1 MPSQETTPLLSDH
14 QALPLHNGTRQTQG
28 SVPISVLVSRSAWPG
43 LSSRALHFLRA
54 GILAYL
60 AALVPMLVRYKA
72 AEKAAAN
79 VTPWSILFDFSML
92 SYILQLHWHLLS
104 YPGQPRSS
112 SNNFCPSLL
121 YTAALVFNF
130 MNATIF
136 PKGDDNGGVLGHGWL
151 QTFSVI
157 NMYGVT
163 PLIAIAEVLFLNTI
177 THQHA
182 VARHVLSTT
191 YLLMGYLAWAAIGN
205 TMTGQY
211 PLFWM
216 DPTEIGGAGRV
227 AACAFGF
234 VGLGVS
240 AFAAVY
246 GLTVLREKLAKYA
259 TRKTQYSPVPD
270 SEHEHERAADQMP
283 RRRA

>member
-1 MPSQETTPLLSDH
+1 MSVVPLKNLCSVCLSLTEGPAYQLWNLRYRHD
-14 QALPLHNGTRQTQG
+14 
-28 SVPISVLVSRSAWPG
+28 SRHAAHDEDVVHCF
-43 LSSRALHFLRA
+43 LIRALL
-54 GILAYL
+54 
-60 AALVPMLVRYKA
+60 
-72 AEKAAAN
+72 N
-79 VTPWSILFDFSML
+79 FS
-92 SYILQLHWHLLS
+92 Q
-104 YPGQPRSS
+104 PGQPRSS

-130 MNATIF
+130 MNATMYWTLLV
-136 PKGDDNGGVLGHGWL
+136 PKVLGHGWL

>member
-104 YPGQPRSS
+104 YVRRALEEP
-112 SNNFCPSLL
+112 LL
-121 YTAALVFNF
+121 RLFVAH
-130 MNATIF
+130 
-136 PKGDDNGGVLGHGWL
+136 GG
-151 QTFSVI
+151 
-157 NMYGVT
+157 
-163 PLIAIAEVLFLNTI
+163 P
-177 THQHA
+177 
-182 VARHVLSTT
+182 
-191 YLLMGYLAWAAIGN
+191 
-205 TMTGQY
+205 
-211 PLFWM
+211 
-216 DPTEIGGAGRV
+216 
-227 AACAFGF
+227 C
-234 VGLGVS
+234 VS
-240 AFAAVY
+240 ALEPAVPSRLSPRGSRRGCRSFFLDQGTPQLFAA
-246 GLTVLREKLAKYA
+246 R
-259 TRKTQYSPVPD
+259 P
-270 SEHEHERAADQMP
+270 AAVFVQ
-283 RRRA
+283 